1 MGLKYDFCFCQGL
14 SKIPA
19 VDIPKVDKEEVGA
32 DKTGNAVSSSVLT
45 EEAVSKLE
53 SAPPSLK
60 RVRNHT
66 NPDGTV
72 SSERPGS
79 SDAQDAPAKKKR
91 RTIKRA
97 SSDTGA
103 ELGETWLVLP
113 NDVKLGSDVKELTE
127 GKDGKWKNNLGD
139 ELAGVNFQILKL
151 EVENSDNTWDV
162 QDEQG
167 VSRRRLFGKVST

>member
-72 SSERPGS
+72 SSERP
-79 SDAQDAPAKKKR
+79 DAQDVPAKKKR
-91 RTIKRA
+91 RTIERV

-103 ELGETWLVLP
+103 EVGETWLVLP

-139 ELAGVNFQILKL
+139 ELAGVHFQILKL

>member
-1 MGLKYDFCFCQGL
+1 MGLKYDFCFCQVL

-60 RVRNHT
+60 RVRLV
-66 NPDGTV
+66 P
-72 SSERPGS
+72 
-79 SDAQDAPAKKKR
+79 DAQDVPAKKKR
-91 RTIKRA
+91 RTIERV

-103 ELGETWLVLP
+103 EVGETWLVLP

-167 VSRRRLFGKVST
+167 VARRRLFGKVSA